1 MPSTTADPP
10 TTTEATNS
18 NCNDITLDVCGNAD
32 QTTPFET
39 VKLLE
44 GQEEKVCQE
53 ICRDVY
59 PVGRCV
65 FFIYDREDRLCQLF
79 DFDEQIYADSCKKIA
94 ATPKPDLAECK
105 ESNDPCT
112 VRQQDWHEI
121 KRREYSIHLPP
132 ASIISRAKESSPLCL
147 LQINAIHATH
157 IDI

>member
-1 MPSTTADPP
+1 MPSTTADPA

-18 NCNDITLDVCGNAD
+18 NCNDITLDVCGNSD
-32 QTTPFET
+32 QTTPFEI

-59 PVGRCV
+59 PVERCV

-112 VRQQDWHEI
+112 VRQQD
-121 KRREYSIHLPP
+121 
-132 ASIISRAKESSPLCL
+132 
-147 LQINAIHATH
+147 
-157 IDI
+157 

>member
-1 MPSTTADPP
+1 MPSTTTAPA

-59 PVGRCV
+59 PVDRCI

-79 DFDEQIYADSCKKIA
+79 DFDEQIYVDSCRKIA

-112 VRQQDWHEI
+112 VRHQLQQSD
-121 KRREYSIHLPP
+121 
-132 ASIISRAKESSPLCL
+132 IILDPVKKLYQKLSFLQLILFSSFF
-147 LQINAIHATH
+147 
-157 IDI
+157 

>member
-1 MPSTTADPP
+1 MSSTTTAP
-10 TTTEATNS
+10 TTTEATTS
-18 NCNDITLDVCGNAD
+18 NCKDITLDVCGNAD

-53 ICRDVY
+53 ICRDIY
-59 PVGRCV
+59 PVDRCI

-79 DFDEQIYADSCKKIA
+79 DFDEQIYVDSCKKIA

-112 VRQQDWHEI
+112 VRQQD
-121 KRREYSIHLPP
+121 L
-132 ASIISRAKESSPLCL
+132 
-147 LQINAIHATH
+147 
-157 IDI
+157 

>member
-1 MPSTTADPP
+1 M
-10 TTTEATNS
+10 
-18 NCNDITLDVCGNAD
+18 DVCGNAD

-53 ICRDVY
+53 ICRDIY
-59 PVGRCV
+59 PVDRCI

-79 DFDEQIYADSCKKIA
+79 DFDEQIYVDSCKKIA

-112 VRQQDWHEI
+112 VRQQD
-121 KRREYSIHLPP
+121 SLDLLFCDL
-132 ASIISRAKESSPLCL
+132 ISGKVKKSGSRKMVLQTLIFFLVNHFSP
-147 LQINAIHATH
+147 T
-157 IDI
+157 

>member
-1 MPSTTADPP
+1 MSSTNTAP

-18 NCNDITLDVCGNAD
+18 KCNDITLDVCGNAD

-59 PVGRCV
+59 PVDRCI

-79 DFDEQIYADSCKKIA
+79 DFDEQIYVDSCKKIA

-112 VRQQDWHEI
+112 VRQQLQQSDI
-121 KRREYSIHLPP
+121 LLDPVQKLYQKLSFYSLYF
-132 ASIISRAKESSPLCL
+132 SPLFSRNL
-147 LQINAIHATH
+147 
-157 IDI
+157 